1 MSLLVLNIKR
11 SLDKN
16 HAISE
21 RDARLLIV
29 TIEAYEKQVEELK
42 AKLAQVEKAKAEAS
56 S

>member
-16 HAISE
+16 HGISE
-21 RDARLLIV
+21 RDARLLIA

-42 AKLAQVEKAKAEAS
+42 KQLQAAQDKAQEGQS
-56 S
+56 